1 MMYLKELFYLVGALP
16 ICKEGGKEGSK
27 SLFSREGREEKK
39 GSQRTSKTAFF
50 FLLLSY
56 YSSTIRPNKEITT
69 PSL

>member
-27 SLFSREGREEKK
+27 SLFSREGREEIK

-50 FLLLSY
+50 
-56 YSSTIRPNKEITT
+56 
-69 PSL
+69 SLVIIL